1 MFNNDKKSVK
11 DAPVPSGANQ
21 IFPGTVI
28 TGEVNSANDIR
39 IDGILNGTLICKG
52 KVVLGSTG
60 KIEGNITCQTAD
72 ISGIIKGNIS
82 VTELL
87 SLKSTA
93 TIEGDITTSKLAI
106 EPGANFTGTC
116 SMGAVVKDIKGEQS
130 AERKLKEKTA

>member
-1 MFNNDKKSVK
+1 MFNNDKKSTK
-11 DAPVPSGANQ
+11 DALIPSGANQ

-39 IDGILNGTLICKG
+39 IDGVLNGTLICKG
-52 KVVLGSTG
+52 KVVLGATG

-72 ISGIIKGNIS
+72 ISGAIKGNIS

-87 SLKSTA
+87 SLKATA

-130 AERKLKEKTA
+130 TDRKLKEKTA

>member
-1 MFNNDKKSVK
+1 VELR
-11 DAPVPSGANQ
+11 
-21 IFPGTVI
+21 FPYSRLFLLSFI
-28 TGEVNSANDIR
+28 TINISGEVNSANDIR

-72 ISGIIKGNIS
+72 ISGTIKGNIS